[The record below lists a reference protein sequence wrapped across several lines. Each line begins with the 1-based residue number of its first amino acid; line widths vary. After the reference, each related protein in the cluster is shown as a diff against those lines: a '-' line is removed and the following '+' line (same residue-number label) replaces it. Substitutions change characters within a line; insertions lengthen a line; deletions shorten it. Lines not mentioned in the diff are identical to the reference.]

1 MAFVVLSWFSVGSWD
16 SYKVIKCTGCQRKDM
31 LKTERILLTKE
42 KNMSTNFS
50 LKKEEIIDVF
60 PTSLRDH
67 KEIGQKMS

>member
-1 MAFVVLSWFSVGSWD
+1 
-16 SYKVIKCTGCQRKDM
+16 M

-50 LKKEEIIDVF
+50 LQKEEIIGVF

-67 KEIGQKMS
+67 REINPSKNSIIGRKKKIC